1 MSSPADSR
9 RRPRSEIE
17 GDDDADILRRS
28 QSSTPSSSNS
38 PKRAR
43 VNGYQN
49 ESQPESSIPRQCR
62 SNMYD
67 DVDLEEDSNTSEAG
81 ASDFQPGAIVRVKLT
96 NFVTYESAEFF
107 PGPNLN
113 MVIGPNGTGK
123 SSLVCAICLGLGWG
137 PSHLGRAQQIGEFV
151 KHNTSSA
158 QVEIELQRRPEE
170 PRNHVVR
177 LKIIKDGNIR
187 EFWLD
192 DRKTSLKAVQ
202 TLTRGFNIQVDNL
215 CQFLPQ
221 DKVSEFAALSPIE
234 LLQQTQ
240 RAAAPEEMLEQH
252 ESLKQLRKE
261 EKSLDNQLER
271 DKENLRTRESRQEGL
286 RVEVQQLEE
295 RNQILENVMV
305 LRKTVP
311 FIEYRFARNQHIA
324 FKNRKKEAQR
334 CLRSLEAE
342 LEPTLQ
348 SITRKEN
355 YVGGITAAVR
365 DRRNAV
371 DVAEKDANILIK
383 TIESIQEDIQDKV
396 SKIDSE
402 KKEEAKRRNELNK
415 VQRNITALRAR
426 LNDEPIIFDSS
437 EWNERIRAKEHQI
450 KDIKTEIAA
459 TDPEKQELLQRGRL
473 LKANIQDAK
482 NELAAFDT
490 QEGQQSVR
498 LKNASEETAAAW
510 QWVQENRDK
519 FEEEVYGPPLISCSI
534 KEPKYADAIESIFS
548 KGDFLTITA
557 QTEAD
562 FQILNEK
569 LYGEKKYAVFPIK
582 RSDGSGLNEHPI
594 LTAEE
599 LRRLGFDGWASDFVD
614 GPPAVLSM
622 LGSKLTKTAIRHR
635 EIGDRELDLI
645 TEAGKLNHFV
655 AGSHSYGITRRAEFG
670 PNAVST
676 RTGTVYPANYWT
688 DQPVDTSGKL
698 EIQSRIDST
707 EAEFEALKVRMS
719 IIKTKQQD
727 FQSRITELLPA
738 VDELKKAKNEL
749 QKAQGEQAAL
759 PAKIER
765 EEEALKEKQLASTE
779 RRDRIKALKFQ
790 IDADGIKKA
799 QKALDYKECV
809 SAIRDRH
816 GELLEAEIMLIEAKS
831 DVASLKERN
840 QDIDQRLAEERQ
852 KAEDAEAE
860 SARAQAVA
868 RRAIAICQT
877 LSSDPENAPYLDR
890 FKDVPDDKTVED
902 LEHDIAAEES
912 KLEFTNANNPNA
924 IRDFE
929 KFGAEVERLK
939 TKVSDAEEKLET
951 ISENITEV
959 RGIWEPAL
967 DSLIER
973 ISEAFS
979 YNFEQIGCAG
989 EVGVHKDEDF
999 DLWAIQIKVK
1009 FREGEDLQLLDQHRQ
1024 SGGERSVSTIF
1035 YLMSLQRMARAPFRV
1050 VDEINQGMDP
1060 RNERMVHERMVD
1072 IACKEN
1078 TSQYFLITPKLLT
1091 GLRYDKRMKV
1101 LCIYSGEHMPDNHKK
1116 LDISKILGM
1125 RRAIVAAG

>member
-49 ESQPESSIPRQCR
+49 ESQPESSIPRQRR

-67 DVDLEEDSNTSEAG
+67 DDDLEEDSNTSEAG

-305 LRKTVP
+305 LRKTIP

-437 EWNERIRAKEHQI
+437 EWNERIV
-450 KDIKTEIAA
+450 
-459 TDPEKQELLQRGRL
+459 
-473 LKANIQDAK
+473 
-482 NELAAFDT
+482 
-490 QEGQQSVR
+490 S
-498 LKNASEETAAAW
+498 
-510 QWVQENRDK
+510 
-519 FEEEVYGPPLISCSI
+519 
-534 KEPKYADAIESIFS
+534 EPK
-548 KGDFLTITA
+548 
-557 QTEAD
+557 
-562 FQILNEK
+562 
-569 LYGEKKYAVFPIK
+569 P
-582 RSDGSGLNEHPI
+582 
-594 LTAEE
+594 
-599 LRRLGFDGWASDFVD
+599 
-614 GPPAVLSM
+614 
-622 LGSKLTKTAIRHR
+622 
-635 EIGDRELDLI
+635 
-645 TEAGKLNHFV
+645 
-655 AGSHSYGITRRAEFG
+655 
-670 PNAVST
+670 
-676 RTGTVYPANYWT
+676 
-688 DQPVDTSGKL
+688 
-698 EIQSRIDST
+698 
-707 EAEFEALKVRMS
+707 
-719 IIKTKQQD
+719 
-727 FQSRITELLPA
+727 
-738 VDELKKAKNEL
+738 
-749 QKAQGEQAAL
+749 
-759 PAKIER
+759 
-765 EEEALKEKQLASTE
+765 
-779 RRDRIKALKFQ
+779 
-790 IDADGIKKA
+790 
-799 QKALDYKECV
+799 
-809 SAIRDRH
+809 
-816 GELLEAEIMLIEAKS
+816 
-831 DVASLKERN
+831 
-840 QDIDQRLAEERQ
+840 
-852 KAEDAEAE
+852 
-860 SARAQAVA
+860 
-868 RRAIAICQT
+868 
-877 LSSDPENAPYLDR
+877 
-890 FKDVPDDKTVED
+890 
-902 LEHDIAAEES
+902 
-912 KLEFTNANNPNA
+912 
-924 IRDFE
+924 
-929 KFGAEVERLK
+929 
-939 TKVSDAEEKLET
+939 
-951 ISENITEV
+951 
-959 RGIWEPAL
+959 
-967 DSLIER
+967 
-973 ISEAFS
+973 
-979 YNFEQIGCAG
+979 
-989 EVGVHKDEDF
+989 
-999 DLWAIQIKVK
+999 
-1009 FREGEDLQLLDQHRQ
+1009 
-1024 SGGERSVSTIF
+1024 
-1035 YLMSLQRMARAPFRV
+1035 
-1050 VDEINQGMDP
+1050 
-1060 RNERMVHERMVD
+1060 
-1072 IACKEN
+1072 
-1078 TSQYFLITPKLLT
+1078 
-1091 GLRYDKRMKV
+1091 
-1101 LCIYSGEHMPDNHKK
+1101 
-1116 LDISKILGM
+1116 
-1125 RRAIVAAG
+1125 